1 MTRLRSLLSIAAL
14 ALVLCGFAHAA
25 DPATRE
31 RVSFNADWRFMKGE
45 PAGGAAAVGLDDGG
59 WRKLSLP
66 HDFGIEGPF
75 KQEYQGETGKL
86 PWWGV
91 AWYRK
96 RFTAPVADA
105 GRRVYLDIDGAM
117 SHATVWLNGQQVG
130 AWPYGYASFRVDL
143 TGQLKPGGENV
154 LAIRVDNPPDS
165 SRWYPGGGIY
175 RNVWLVKTAPL
186 HVAHN
191 GVFVT
196 TPIVGVDAATVDVQV
211 TLENSGV
218 ATETAISTAIYA
230 LDAAGRRS
238 GPVLGQGK
246 PSPMTKIG
254 AGRQNLLAQSLQVQ
268 QPKLW
273 SPRTPQ
279 RYVAVTTVYDKTVLV
294 DEIETPFGIRTI
306 AFDPAHGFILNG
318 ERVALQGVSMHHDL
332 GALGAAVNVRALE
345 RQFEI
350 LREMGVNAVRTTHN
364 PPSPELL
371 ELADRMGFLI
381 VEEAFDAWRASK
393 KPNDY
398 ATLFDAWHEK
408 DLRAMVRRDRN
419 HPSVILWSIGNEIRE
434 QGQPEGWKLAASMAA
449 IVRSEDRTRLTTAGF
464 NNIGSGYNGFQTAI
478 DVLGYNYKPGEYAK
492 FHASAPQI
500 PIIGSETA
508 STVSSRG
515 EYFFPVSDDKS
526 LGLANFQVSSYDLS
540 APRWASSPELEF
552 KGLDDNPF
560 VAGEFVWTGFDY
572 LGEPTPYNAD
582 TTNVLNFTD
591 PAARQRAARE
601 LAELSTM
608 QVPSRSS
615 YFGIV
620 DLAGFKK
627 DRFYLYQA
635 RWRPD
640 LPMAHLLP
648 HWNWP
653 ERVGQVTPV
662 HLYTSGD
669 EAELFLNG
677 ESLGR
682 KKRGPRDYRLRWDDV
697 VYQPG
702 TLRAVVWK
710 AGKPWA
716 EDTVQTAGPAA
727 RLALSSDR
735 AALRADGRDLGFV
748 TVTVV
753 DREGRPVP
761 RTSNPVRFTVTG
773 PADLVATDNGD
784 ATSHVSFQSP
794 LRAAFNGLALAIVRT
809 RPGAGGQIV
818 VKATSDGLAG
828 ATVALGS
835 KP

>member
-1 MTRLRSLLSIAAL
+1 MTYLRFLLIAASL
-14 ALVLCGFAHAA
+14 ALCLPAHA
-25 DPATRE
+25 DTRE
-31 RVSFNADWRFMKGE
+31 RTSFNADWRFMKGD
-45 PAGGAAAVGLDDGG
+45 PSGVAGAGFDDAA
-59 WRKLSLP
+59 WRKLALP

-96 RFTAPVADA
+96 RFVAPVGDA

-130 AWPYGYASFRVDL
+130 AWPYGYTSFRVDL
-143 TGQLKPGGENV
+143 TAQLKPGAENV
-154 LAIRVDNPPDS
+154 VAIRVDNPPDS
-165 SRWYPGGGIY
+165 SRWYPGGGVY

-191 GVFVT
+191 GTFVT
-196 TPIVGVDAATVDVQV
+196 TPIVQADAATVDIQV
-211 TLENSGV
+211 TLENGGA
-218 ATETAISTAIYA
+218 ATEAQVSTAIYA

-238 GPVLGQGK
+238 GPALAQSK
-246 PSPMTKIG
+246 LSPSTRIG
-254 AGRQNLLAQSLQVQ
+254 AGPQIMLAQSLQVS

-273 SPRTPQ
+273 SPRSAQ
-279 RYVAVTTVYDKTVLV
+279 RYAAVTSVFDKGRLV
-294 DEIETPFGIRTI
+294 DEVETPFGIRTI
-306 AFDPAHGFILNG
+306 AFDPARGFILNG

-332 GALGAAVNVRALE
+332 GALGAALNVRALE

-350 LREMGVNAVRTTHN
+350 LREMGVNAIRTTHN
-364 PPSPELL
+364 PAAPELL

-381 VEEAFDAWRASK
+381 IEEAFDAWRLAK

-398 ATLFDAWHEK
+398 SRDFDAWHEK

-419 HPSVILWSIGNEIRE
+419 HPSIILWSIGNEIRE
-434 QGQPEGWKLAASMAA
+434 QNQAEGWKVAARLAA

-464 NNIGSGYNGFQTAI
+464 NHIGSGYNGFQTAI

-492 FHASAPQI
+492 FHQSAPQI

-515 EYFFPVSDDKS
+515 EYFFPFSDDKS
-526 LGLANFQVSSYDLS
+526 KGLANFQVSSYDLS
-540 APRWASSPELEF
+540 APRWASAPELEF
-552 KGLDDNPF
+552 QGLDDNPF

-591 PAARQRAARE
+591 PAAQQRAAKE
-601 LAELSTM
+601 LAELSKM
-608 QVPSRSS
+608 KVPSRSS

-635 RWRPD
+635 RWRPE

-653 ERVGQVTPV
+653 ERIGQVTPV

-677 ESLGR
+677 QSLGR

-702 TLRAVVWK
+702 TLRAVVYK
-710 AGKPWA
+710 LGKPWA
-716 EDTVQTAGPAA
+716 GDTVQTTGAPA
-727 RLALSSDR
+727 RLALSADR
-735 AALRADGRDLGFV
+735 TVLQADGKDLSFV
-748 TVTVV
+748 TVAIT
-753 DREGRPVP
+753 DKDGRPVP
-761 RTSNPVRFTVTG
+761 RTSNSVRFTVSG

-784 ATSHVSFQSP
+784 ATSLVSFQSP
-794 LRAAFNGLALAIVRT
+794 ERAAFNGLVLAIVRT
-809 RPGAGGQIV
+809 RPGEAGRIV
-818 VKATSDGLAG
+818 VSAASDGLVG
-828 ATVALGS
+828 ATVTLDS
-835 KP
+835 QP

>member
-1 MTRLRSLLSIAAL
+1 MRSFRPLLLIVAASLFFSSHAL
-14 ALVLCGFAHAA
+14 AQAA
-25 DPATRE
+25 RE
-31 RVSFNADWRFMKGE
+31 RVSFNADWRFAKGE
-45 PAGGAAAVGLDDGG
+45 PPGGGAGSGVDDAR
-59 WRKLSLP
+59 WRKLDLP

-75 KQEYQGETGKL
+75 KQEYEGETGKL

-96 RFTAPVADA
+96 HFVAPAGDA

-130 AWPYGYASFRVDL
+130 GWPYGYTSFRVDL
-143 TGQLKPGGENV
+143 TAQLKPGAANV

-196 TPIVGVDAATVDVQV
+196 TPIVKPDAATVDIQV
-211 TLENSGV
+211 TLENNGLDGAGRVS
-218 ATETAISTAIYA
+218 SAIYA
-230 LDAAGRRS
+230 LDATGRRS
-238 GPVLGQGK
+238 GPALAQ
-246 PSPMTKIG
+246 SAASALTKVG
-254 AGRQNLLAQSLQVQ
+254 AGRQILLAQSLRVG

-273 SPRTPQ
+273 SPTTPQ
-279 RYVAVTTVYDKTVLV
+279 RYVAVTTVSDKAGVV
-294 DEIETPFGIRTI
+294 DEVETPFGIRTI
-306 AFDPAHGFILNG
+306 AFDAERGLFMNG
-318 ERVALQGVSMHHDL
+318 ERVAIRGVSMHHDL
-332 GALGAAVNVRALE
+332 GALGAALNVRALE
-345 RQFEI
+345 RQLEI
-350 LREMGVNAVRTTHN
+350 LREMGVNAIRTTHN
-364 PPSPELL
+364 PAAPELL
-371 ELADRMGFLI
+371 DLADRMGFLI
-381 VEEAFDAWRASK
+381 VEEAFDAWRKGK
-393 KPNDY
+393 KKNDY
-398 ATLFDAWHEK
+398 GRLFDEWHER

-434 QGQPEGWKLAASMAA
+434 QGEPEGWKVAARLSD
-449 IVRSEDRTRLTTAGF
+449 IVRSEDRTRPTTAGF
-464 NNIGSGYNGFQTAI
+464 NHVGSGYNGFQTAV
-478 DVLGYNYKPGEYAK
+478 DVVGYNYKPWEYPK
-492 FHASAPQI
+492 FHQHSPHI
-500 PIIGSETA
+500 PVLGSETA

-526 LGLANFQVSSYDLS
+526 KGLANFQVSSYDLS
-540 APRWASSPELEF
+540 APRWASAPELEF

-572 LGEPTPYNAD
+572 LGEPTPYNDDA
-582 TTNVLNFTD
+582 TNVFNFTD
-591 PAARQRAARE
+591 PAEQKRAEKE
-601 LAELSTM
+601 LADLRKIA
-608 QVPSRSS
+608 VPSRSS

-635 RWRPD
+635 RWRPE

-648 HWNWP
+648 HWSWP

-677 ESLGR
+677 QSQGR
-682 KKRGPRDYRLRWDDV
+682 KKRGPHDYRLRWDDV

-702 TLRAVVWK
+702 ALRAVVYK
-710 AGKPWA
+710 GGKPWA
-716 EDTVQTAGPAA
+716 EDAVHTAGKAGK
-727 RLALSSDR
+727 LALSADR
-735 AALRADGRDLGFV
+735 KLLTADGKDLSFV
-748 TVTVV
+748 TVTVT
-753 DREGRPVP
+753 DRQGRPAP
-761 RTSNPVRFTVTG
+761 RAANLVRFSVSG
-773 PADLVATDNGD
+773 PAELVATDNGD

-794 LRAAFNGLALAIVRT
+794 ERAAFNGLVLAIVRT
-809 RPGAGGQIV
+809 KAGAAGPIV
-818 VKATSDGLAG
+818 VTAASAG
-828 ATVALGS
+828 MASVKLTLNS